1 MTIEV
6 GQVVSVLLQGS
17 TGWWYGI
24 GPAEKGYFPADYVH
38 IFDPAETDAE
48 TLLEALRAAAGWNER
63 RRGGLAVFSW
73 SQGWLVAQAL
83 MLLLV
88 CCWFVVGFF
97 FWGGGSHHV
106 CRSACAAWG
115 TGTMVNGST
124 IDGGVVTCFWSCL
137 IDGHGEP

>member
-63 RRGGLAVFSW
+63 RRGGGIGSIK
-73 SQGWLVAQAL
+73 LVERVVGCTNV
-83 MLLLV
+83 MLLYV
-88 CCWFVVGFF
+88 CC
-97 FWGGGSHHV
+97 
-106 CRSACAAWG
+106 
-115 TGTMVNGST
+115 
-124 IDGGVVTCFWSCL
+124 
-137 IDGHGEP
+137 

>member
-63 RRGGLAVFSW
+63 RRGVRIAQYVVGRKG
-73 SQGWLVAQAL
+73 GWL
-83 MLLLV
+83 
-88 CCWFVVGFF
+88 
-97 FWGGGSHHV
+97 HK
-106 CRSACAAWG
+106 R
-115 TGTMVNGST
+115 
-124 IDGGVVTCFWSCL
+124 
-137 IDGHGEP
+137 